1 MNEEDYCYCHYHDDT
16 YEYFDCLDYMECEEC
31 PYYYADED
39 QVRSVIDMTID
50 EAIAREKELTEIYRN
65 DIVPKEDYHN
75 MPWIDM
81 ENELNMRRAEEHEQL
96 AEWLEEL
103 KALRLLLDWA
113 IECDFGLDSF
123 PEEYEKYKHTLT
135 DDMTYK
141 DMIIQ
146 IAKCVV
152 AEEIKE

>member
-1 MNEEDYCYCHYHDDT
+1 
-16 YEYFDCLDYMECEEC
+16 
-31 PYYYADED
+31 
-39 QVRSVIDMTID
+39 MTID
-50 EAIAREKELTEIYRN
+50 EAIENL
-65 DIVPKEDYHN
+65 KEDYE
-75 MPWIDM
+75 IDM
-81 ENELNMRRAEEHEQL
+81 YIRDIAPQL

-141 DMIIQ
+141 DMMIQ

-152 AEEIKE
+152 KEQLKERTEK

>member
-1 MNEEDYCYCHYHDDT
+1 M
-16 YEYFDCLDYMECEEC
+16 L
-31 PYYYADED
+31 
-39 QVRSVIDMTID
+39 SID
-50 EAIAREKELTEIYRN
+50 EAIAHAREVAEEQRELFRLCPHPSQECN
-65 DIVPKEDYHN
+65 GADICKCLKNKHDGC
-75 MPWIDM
+75 IKC
-81 ENELNMRRAEEHEQL
+81 AEEHEQL

-123 PEEYEKYKHTLT
+123 PEEYAKYKHTLT

-141 DMIIQ
+141 DMMIQ

-152 AEEIKE
+152 AEEIKEQK

>member
-1 MNEEDYCYCHYHDDT
+1 M
-16 YEYFDCLDYMECEEC
+16 L
-31 PYYYADED
+31 
-39 QVRSVIDMTID
+39 SID
-50 EAIAREKELTEIYRN
+50 EAIAKHRKIAETQKTLYDACTLKE
-65 DIVPKEDYHN
+65 HN
-75 MPWIDM
+75 SH
-81 ENELNMRRAEEHEQL
+81 LLQCAEEHEQL

-123 PEEYEKYKHTLT
+123 PEEYAKYKHTLT

-141 DMIIQ
+141 DMMIQ
-146 IAKCVV
+146 IAKCV

>member
-1 MNEEDYCYCHYHDDT
+1 M
-16 YEYFDCLDYMECEEC
+16 L
-31 PYYYADED
+31 
-39 QVRSVIDMTID
+39 SID
-50 EAIAREKELTEIYRN
+50 EAIAHARAVADTCEYEASKYDISDSYESQVACKEGEC
-65 DIVPKEDYHN
+65 
-75 MPWIDM
+75 
-81 ENELNMRRAEEHEQL
+81 AEEHEQL

-135 DDMTYK
+135 DDMTHT
-141 DMIIQ
+141 DMMIQ

-152 AEEIKE
+152 EEQLKE

>member
-1 MNEEDYCYCHYHDDT
+1 
-16 YEYFDCLDYMECEEC
+16 
-31 PYYYADED
+31 
-39 QVRSVIDMTID
+39 MTID
-50 EAIAREKELTEIYRN
+50 EAIARERKLAEIYRN
-65 DIVPKEDYHN
+65 IVPKEDL
-75 MPWIDM
+75 PWIDM
-81 ENELNMRRAEEHEQL
+81 ENELNMRRAKEHEQL

-123 PEEYEKYKHTLT
+123 PEEYAKYKHTLT

-141 DMIIQ
+141 DMMMH

-152 AEEIKE
+152 AEEIKEQEK

>member
-1 MNEEDYCYCHYHDDT
+1 M
-16 YEYFDCLDYMECEEC
+16 L
-31 PYYYADED
+31 
-39 QVRSVIDMTID
+39 SID
-50 EAIAREKELTEIYRN
+50 EAIAHAREVAEEQRELFRLCPYPSQECN
-65 DIVPKEDYHN
+65 GADICKCLKNKHDGC
-75 MPWIDM
+75 IKC
-81 ENELNMRRAEEHEQL
+81 AEEHEQL

-141 DMIIQ
+141 DMMIQ

-152 AEEIKE
+152 AEEIKEQNR